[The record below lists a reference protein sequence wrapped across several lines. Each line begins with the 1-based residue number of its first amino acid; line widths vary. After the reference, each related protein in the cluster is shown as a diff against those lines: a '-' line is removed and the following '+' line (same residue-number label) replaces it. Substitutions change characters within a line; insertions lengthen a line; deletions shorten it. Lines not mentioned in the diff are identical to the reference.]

1 MILVFKT
8 SVSSKEEAEQ
18 ILPFLNAHVL
28 PHGNC
33 HFDLEDRDRILRVE
47 GHDINA
53 SHFIGL
59 LNEKG
64 FECFEL
70 ED

>member
-1 MILVFKT
+1 MVLVFKT
-8 SVSSKEEAEQ
+8 SVNNKEEADQ
-18 ILPFLNAHVL
+18 MLPLLNAHVL
-28 PHGNC
+28 PNGNC
-33 HFDLEDRDRILRVE
+33 HFDLEDCDRILRIE
-47 GHDINA
+47 GQQIQA

-64 FECFEL
+64 FECSEL